1 MKAIACILS
10 IWLAAAGC
18 GLEPASDSGA
28 DSQQSDAQEILDRE
42 VTGPGPVVGTYSVTL
57 ESTLHLEAVG
67 SPLDRLTDAAVLR
80 CFFSTTCNEAID
92 RIAKVES
99 AQELL
104 GPHCDRWH
112 AEHDGNVTTVVC
124 QQIDRRATVVDDGM
138 DAFIELETE
147 NGDVT
152 TTSAPLPQGE
162 APLVIDDLVD
172 ELGGA
177 LALYFTPLGFVG
189 AREATDDS
197 TLVAD
202 VLDTLND
209 ADLEVEV
216 LLDFAIRGQRQ
227 GVAAPGISH
236 VLEYF

>member
-80 CFFSTTCNEAID
+80 CFFSTSCTD
-92 RIAKVES
+92 TVGRIGKLRS
-99 AQELL
+99 AADLL
-104 GPHCDRWH
+104 DPHCDEWH
-112 AEHDGNVTTVVC
+112 ADHDGNRTTVVC
-124 QQIDRRATVVDDGM
+124 RQIDRTASVAVDGDQA
-138 DAFIELETE
+138 DIELETE
-147 NGDVT
+147 DGDVT
-152 TTSAPLPQGE
+152 ETTAPVPAAGE
-162 APLVIDDLVD
+162 PMVIDDLVK
-172 ELGGA
+172 ELGGPVQ
-177 LALYFTPLGFVG
+177 LYFTPAGFVG

-202 VLDTLND
+202 VMDALSDAGLDLD
-209 ADLEVEV
+209 V
-216 LLDFAIRGQRQ
+216 LLDFTMRGARA
-227 GVAAPGISH
+227 GASKPEISH
-236 VLEYF
+236 ILEYF